1 MTEKLQKILADAGLG
16 SRREIEKWISA
27 GRVSVNQKIAKLGD
41 RAERSDEIAVDD
53 KPIRLTTDMTRL
65 ILLNKPEGY
74 ICTRK
79 DDQDRPTVFELLPP
93 LKRGRWV
100 AVGRLDFN
108 TSGLLL
114 FTNNGELANKLMHP
128 SANLEREYIVRV
140 LGDVNQTVIDN
151 LLEGVILEDGFAKFE
166 DIEGPRGSGK
176 NAWYTVVIKEGR
188 KREVRRLWESQ
199 DCQVSRLKRVRFGEY
214 VLPEELP
221 LGEFIELSVGDYS
234 KHSMSS

>member
-27 GRVSVNQKIAKLGD
+27 GRVSVNQAIAKLGD
-41 RAERSDEIAVDD
+41 RAERFDDIAVDG
-53 KPIRLTTDMTRL
+53 KSVKLAKDMTRL
-65 ILLNKPEGY
+65 ILFNKPEGT

-114 FTNNGELANKLMHP
+114 FTNNGELANQLMHP
-128 SANLEREYIVRV
+128 SSNLEREYVVRV
-140 LGDVNQTVIDN
+140 LGEVTPTIIET
-151 LLEGVILEDGFAKFE
+151 LLKGVILEDGFAKFE
-166 DIEGPRGSGK
+166 AIIGPRGSGK
-176 NAWYTVVIKEGR
+176 NVWFNVIIKEGR

-199 DCQVSRLKRVRFGEY
+199 DCQVSRLKRIRFGEHA
-214 VLPEELP
+214 LPEDLP
-221 LGEFIELSVGDYS
+221 MGQFIELSI
-234 KHSMSS
+234 